1 MTEGNR
7 YPRHGTDGRTEIRY
21 LDESSSAR
29 ASESSRRPD
38 SRGCLVVETVDTF
51 ELGSSFGLVWHVVA
65 LDDQLQSP
73 TRNLKTH
80 IDPGSLLDMNF
91 DMGLSGPTSSTA
103 DFAHTIDL
111 TSSSLPL
118 VIV

>member
-73 TRNLKTH
+73 TKNLKTH